1 LLKVKKLTG
10 LAVCTDIHAPLD
22 AAEAAE
28 AADIL
33 QIPAFLCR
41 QTDLLVAAGKTG
53 KTVNIKKGQFMA
65 PADMRFAVEK
75 AGKRSWI
82 TERGTFFGYNRL
94 VVDFTG
100 IRVMKAMGVPVI
112 FDATHSVQSPGAGD
126 GCSSGDREL
135 ALPLAR
141 AAICAGADGLFFEV
155 HPDPDRALCDGPNSL
170 FLAEFERNVPR
181 FLELF
186 AMLDNWRDR

>member
-1 LLKVKKLTG
+1 
-10 LAVCTDIHAPLD
+10 
-22 AAEAAE
+22 
-28 AADIL
+28 
-33 QIPAFLCR
+33 
-41 QTDLLVAAGKTG
+41 
-53 KTVNIKKGQFMA
+53 MA

-75 AGKRSWI
+75 AGKRSWL

-100 IRVMKAMGVPVI
+100 IRAMKEIGVPVI

-126 GCSSGDREL
+126 GCSSGDREM

-141 AAICAGADGLFFEV
+141 AAIGAGADGLFFEV

-170 FLAEFERNVPR
+170 FLKDFEKSVPR
-181 FLELF
+181 FVELY
-186 AMLDNWRDR
+186 ATIASWTNRD